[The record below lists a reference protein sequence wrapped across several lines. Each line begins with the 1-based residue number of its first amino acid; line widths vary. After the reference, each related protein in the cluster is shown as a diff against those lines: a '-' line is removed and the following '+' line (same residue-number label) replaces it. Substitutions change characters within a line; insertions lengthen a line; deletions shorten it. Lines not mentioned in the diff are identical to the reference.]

1 MRDVYDFAKFFIKN
15 GADSRP
21 NTYDGNM
28 KLQKLLVLADLAS
41 IAEYGEPLFIDQV
54 LAFKNGCVVEKVRL
68 RYKNDYVAFRRDS
81 EAYQPDFSE
90 REYEVLKLVMEIFGC
105 ASAKELSDINH
116 TFNFWKLAFDNGTSS
131 TGYHNKEMS
140 VVDMMSQDSDVERMR
155 EIISAY
161 RETVNDVTA
170 YDRPYLVVTAEPDYI
185 EVLNVSSIRGKER
198 KLAFPTNER
207 LRTYNPPFVMPS
219 FVKLDSLTRVESAD
233 WGNLQVLNSGRTL
246 DGNELA
252 RIKGML

>member
-1 MRDVYDFAKFFIKN
+1 MSFVAGQGVLGRIRFV
-15 GADSRP
+15 
-21 NTYDGNM
+21 DG
-28 KLQKLLVLADLAS
+28 
-41 IAEYGEPLFIDQV
+41 
-54 LAFKNGCVVEKVRL
+54 
-68 RYKNDYVAFRRDS
+68 
-81 EAYQPDFSE
+81 
-90 REYEVLKLVMEIFGC
+90 EVP
-105 ASAKELSDINH
+105 
-116 TFNFWKLAFDNGTSS
+116 
-131 TGYHNKEMS
+131 
-140 VVDMMSQDSDVERMR
+140 
-155 EIISAY
+155 
-161 RETVNDVTA
+161 A
-170 YDRPYLVVTAEPDYI
+170 YDRTYLVVTAEPDYI